1 MYDSL
6 LGRSVEDI
14 TNYALKV
21 DPLIESAPC
30 CTLLF
35 DAQ

>member
-14 TNYALKV
+14 TNHALTLN
-21 DPLIESAPC
+21 PLIESAPC
-30 CTLLF
+30 CTLF
-35 DAQ
+35 FNAQ